1 MAGLEALFTTPAP
14 QSQQGQPF
22 AQPVV
27 PSMPGQP
34 APQGQPQQQFT
45 QQPPPQPV
53 APDPFAPQLQ
63 SVVQQPQQVLDQSQ
77 LPAPVSQPAPQGQ
90 PQQQFTQQPPPQ
102 PVAMPQLSPLAS
114 QVQPAVQGLFPQQQN
129 QQGPMGSGFQMGNML
144 KKHGIGDVI
153 KRDLDVFKG
162 NPDRVSR
169 LSVLYADYFE
179 VHLHW
184 NQAAKSRVVCM
195 CGGDGSAACC
205 KHLPPAVPYYLWLV
219 CDTIIDPSNGNFIHQ
234 QGVQYQIYVLQLAF
248 RDAKAFSN
256 TVIDYSMGGA
266 SLRPNDAFCET
277 SRGQYANKSFSVSG
291 SPRFVDWL
299 QQNAPADYAALMA
312 RAEIAIQKILPTV
325 GRVFQNEEQ
334 FMQSLQPR
342 GSQQGQG
349 FNFGQSMGYQPQ
361 QGQQPNFG
369 GAQQQPQG
377 FGNPFFGN

>member
-1 MAGLEALFTTPAP
+1 
-14 QSQQGQPF
+14 
-22 AQPVV
+22 
-27 PSMPGQP
+27 
-34 APQGQPQQQFT
+34 
-45 QQPPPQPV
+45 
-53 APDPFAPQLQ
+53 
-63 SVVQQPQQVLDQSQ
+63 
-77 LPAPVSQPAPQGQ
+77 
-90 PQQQFTQQPPPQ
+90 
-102 PVAMPQLSPLAS
+102 
-114 QVQPAVQGLFPQQQN
+114 
-129 QQGPMGSGFQMGNML
+129 
-144 KKHGIGDVI
+144 
-153 KRDLDVFKG
+153 
-162 NPDRVSR
+162 
-169 LSVLYADYFE
+169 
-179 VHLHW
+179 
-184 NQAAKSRVVCM
+184 
-195 CGGDGSAACC
+195 
-205 KHLPPAVPYYLWLV
+205 
-219 CDTIIDPSNGNFIHQ
+219 
-234 QGVQYQIYVLQLAF
+234 
-248 RDAKAFSN
+248 
-256 TVIDYSMGGA
+256 MGGA